1 MKIVP
6 LNEQV
11 LLRPVKDEPAPG
23 GLVLPES
30 VREDGDLAEV
40 VAISPLVVNADLAV
54 GDRVLVRRFSGTGL
68 EWEGE
73 KLRFVAAGDLLAKR
87 VEADAIPGAG
97 D

>member
-6 LNEQV
+6 LQEQV
-11 LLRPVKDEPAPG
+11 LLRPVKDDPAPG

-30 VREDGDLAEV
+30 MRLDSDLAEV

-54 GDRVLVRRFSGTGL
+54 GDRVFLRRFAGTEI

-73 KLRFVAAGDLLAKR
+73 KLRFVGAGDLLAKR
-87 VEADAIPGAG
+87 VQADAIPGAE